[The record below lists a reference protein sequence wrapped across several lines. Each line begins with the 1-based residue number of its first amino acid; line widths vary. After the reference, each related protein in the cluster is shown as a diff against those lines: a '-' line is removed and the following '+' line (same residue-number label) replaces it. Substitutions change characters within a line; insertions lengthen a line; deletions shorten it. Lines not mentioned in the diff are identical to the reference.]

1 MAKEQ
6 TTKLDDQIIVR
17 MTSET
22 KDKFM
27 ARVKSEGKTAS
38 EVIMAWVQDYLSQQ
52 PQESPNLNQ
61 MKMEIEFLKQ
71 QVTSIQDEL
80 VGKSVA

>member
-27 ARVKSEGKTAS
+27 ARVKSEGKTSRGTSFDAAS
-38 EVIMAWVQDYLSQQ
+38 S
-52 PQESPNLNQ
+52 
-61 MKMEIEFLKQ
+61 
-71 QVTSIQDEL
+71 
-80 VGKSVA
+80 